1 MTRAIVLS
9 DSHGDE
15 SGLRWLLEQCWRYVG
30 PVDAYFHCGD
40 GARDFQRLERFIRA
54 RDEQALLLGVKGN
67 CDYFDDVPETR
78 VVPLG
83 SARLLLT
90 HGHRFQVKRTYAALD
105 IEAAQNGCQGA
116 LFGHTHQPLVEQRQ
130 TLLVNPGSAADG
142 HLAVLTEAD
151 GHLTAEI
158 MDFA

>member
-15 SGLRWLLEQCWRYVG
+15 SGLRWMLEQCWRYVG

-40 GARDFQRLERFIRA
+40 GARDFQRLERFLLA
-54 RDEQALLLGVKGN
+54 RDEHALLLGVKGN

-78 VVPLG
+78 VASLG
-83 SARLLLT
+83 GVRLLMT

-105 IEAAQNGCQGA
+105 REAAQSGCQGA
-116 LFGHTHQPLVEQRQ
+116 LFGHTHLPLVEKRE

-142 HLAVLTEAD
+142 HLAILTVDA
-151 GHLTAEI
+151 GRLTAEI